1 MARDQAEIE
10 QRNRQCLESFV
21 VRARRVA
28 EHSLAG
34 DWDKLVALI
43 DPKIRVRFENGEIRI
58 RQELPAEEVVESAA
72 ARIRPILLKTEDCF
86 HMNAL
91 KALGY
96 ACQEL
101 PRDAERVRAARAEW
115 KARVDPATP
124 MDAAYRV
131 LVADTATGEE
141 HDLDAHRLALSWIYG
156 DVVHHDTEQRKAGD
170 PFGLRD
176 RFRAAVPLVAWTM
189 VATIELLA
197 YIEALWKDGVLQLRP
212 EVFDAQVA
220 LKSTVWEEPAQMHI
234 APLGTEAPSGAMSS
248 LPEGWLTVGG
258 DTDLS
263 RLENIF
269 GGQLLDSATAAP
281 TTDPSREGSG
291 AGQPESDGNTART
304 THWVPQQ
311 PVKDWQAELIECWR
325 AIQPDDD

>member
-10 QRNRQCLESFV
+10 QKYWQCLESFV

-34 DWDKLVALI
+34 DWEKLVALI
-43 DPKIRVRFENGEIRI
+43 DPKIGFRFENGEIWI
-58 RQELPAEEVVESAA
+58 RHELPAEEVVESAA
-72 ARIRPILLKTEDCF
+72 ARIRPILLATEDCF
-86 HMNAL
+86 HMKAL

-96 ACQEL
+96 ACREL
-101 PRDAERVRAARAEW
+101 PRDAELVRAVRAEW
-115 KARVDPATP
+115 KTRVDPATP

-131 LVADTATGEE
+131 LVADMATGEE

-156 DVVHHDTEQRKAGD
+156 DVVHHDTKRRKEGD

-220 LKSTVWEEPAQMHI
+220 LKSTVWEEPAQVFF
-234 APLGTEAPSGAMSS
+234 APVGTEPPSGATTS
-248 LPEGWLTVGG
+248 LPEAWLPLGKG
-258 DTDLS
+258 TDPSSLQT
-263 RLENIF
+263 IF
-269 GGQLLDSATAAP
+269 GGQLLHPTTSVRATA
-281 TTDPSREGSG
+281 PSSEASD
-291 AGQPESDGNTART
+291 AGQPKGDGNTTLTAHGTPR
-304 THWVPQQ
+304 QR
-311 PVKDWQAELIECWR
+311 VKNWQAEVIERWR
-325 AIQPDDD
+325 AMQF

>member
-34 DWDKLVALI
+34 DWEKLVALI

-101 PRDAERVRAARAEW
+101 PRDAERVRAVRAEW

-156 DVVHHDTEQRKAGD
+156 DVVHQDPEQRKKGD

-212 EVFDAQVA
+212 EVFNAQVA

-234 APLGTEAPSGAMSS
+234 APLGTEAPSGAVTS
-248 LPEGWLTVGG
+248 LPEGWLTVGK

-263 RLENIF
+263 RLQNIF
-269 GGQLLDSATAAP
+269 GGQLLHP
-281 TTDPSREGSG
+281 TTSAGAIVPSSEDAD
-291 AGQPESDGNTART
+291 AGQPKGDGNTGRT
-304 THWVPQQ
+304 AHGVPRQ
-311 PVKDWQAELIECWR
+311 PVKDWQAELIERWR
-325 AIQPDDD
+325 AMQP